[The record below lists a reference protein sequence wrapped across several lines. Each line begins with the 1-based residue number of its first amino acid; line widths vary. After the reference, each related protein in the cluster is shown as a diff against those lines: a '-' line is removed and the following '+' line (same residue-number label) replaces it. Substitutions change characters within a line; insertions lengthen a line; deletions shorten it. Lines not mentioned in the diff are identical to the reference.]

1 LPRSCSPPHLT
12 RRSSVRLTRTGRAVR
27 LVHDNG
33 AAATA
38 DGVDLTL
45 IRLIVQAR
53 GWWQQMSAQGL
64 DPSTLAAKEG
74 VSVSYIVRVLRLTF
88 LSPAVIEAVLDGRL
102 RAGVD
107 STALLDIRAIHPSWE
122 EQERRCML
130 RK

>member
-1 LPRSCSPPHLT
+1 MRGPSTGKRPAPTTRGPSRRALSLAAGHHAKVRGYLDLARKEGGTILCGGEVVSPP
-12 RRSSVRLTRTGRAVR
+12 GRCA
-27 LVHDNG
+27 G
-33 AAATA
+33 
-38 DGVDLTL
+38 
-45 IRLIVQAR
+45 
-53 GWWQQMSAQGL
+53 GW
-64 DPSTLAAKEG
+64 
-74 VSVSYIVRVLRLTF
+74 F

>member
-1 LPRSCSPPHLT
+1 M
-12 RRSSVRLTRTGRAVR
+12 R

-45 IRLIVQAR
+45 VWLIVQAR
-53 GWWQQMSAQGL
+53 GWWQRMSEHGL
-64 DPSTLAAKEG
+64 DPSTLATEEG
-74 VSVSYIVRVLRLTF
+74 VSVSYIVRVLRLAF

-107 STALLDIRAIHPSWE
+107 STALLDIRAIVPSWE